1 MDHVPTKRL
10 AGNRIYMLA
19 AVLAH
24 NLTRELQMASRP
36 PQRGTSPKR
45 AALGAFE
52 QMRTVRRRLVRG
64 PGRLVRPQRKP
75 VLSMNADADVETEMS
90 FYLATL
96 A

>member
-1 MDHVPTKRL
+1 MFGELKVASAAMDYVPTKRL

-45 AALGAFE
+45 AALWAFE
-52 QMRTVRRRLVRG
+52 QMRTVRRRLVRSPPDG
-64 PGRLVRPQRKP
+64 SSSRSGNRFCR
-75 VLSMNADADVETEMS
+75 
-90 FYLATL
+90 
-96 A
+96 